1 MKKRP
6 FGFAF
11 LIVLLM
17 FALTVNPCFAAEG
30 TTGSTAEKAAA
41 AESATGATAEKAAEE
56 PEPPVE
62 PRIPDQWVEH
72 GDHLRLRAAGGKYR
86 KGFAL
91 RRGSL
96 HFFDSNG
103 NLQTGWISF
112 GGKTYYASRMHGERG
127 RGEIMTGLVR
137 IDRHYYLLDPDST
150 PVSGAMYTGFHQ
162 EQGNLYYFHP
172 DGRLATGWFMDSGC
186 QYYAQTGRTGD
197 HSDYGAVLAGV
208 QHKGGKTYR
217 FAPWGIL
224 EETMTAEPAGPF
236 DPPAGFRP
244 IIQYPDLPTG
254 CETTSLTM
262 VLNYLGYP
270 VDKLDLADHY
280 LDKKPV
286 GEADFYKYFVGDP
299 RDVASFGCYSPVIVK
314 AGNRYLEKK
323 GSELNAR
330 NISGSPLE
338 ALAAYT
344 KQGIPVIVWGTAGCR
359 PGHYTVTWE
368 IDGRNMTWYSPEH
381 CMVLVACY
389 ADRVVLADP
398 LWGRFVTYDRN
409 LFDKRYR
416 SLHRQAVV
424 IR

>member
-1 MKKRP
+1 
-6 FGFAF
+6 
-11 LIVLLM
+11 
-17 FALTVNPCFAAEG
+17 
-30 TTGSTAEKAAA
+30 
-41 AESATGATAEKAAEE
+41 
-56 PEPPVE
+56 
-62 PRIPDQWVEH
+62 
-72 GDHLRLRAAGGKYR
+72 
-86 KGFAL
+86 
-91 RRGSL
+91 
-96 HFFDSNG
+96 
-103 NLQTGWISF
+103 
-112 GGKTYYASRMHGERG
+112 
-127 RGEIMTGLVR
+127 MTGLVR

-280 LDKKPV
+280 LDKNRS
-286 GEADFYKYFVGDP
+286 A
-299 RDVASFGCYSPVIVK
+299 RRISTNILSVIP
-314 AGNRYLEKK
+314 GM
-323 GSELNAR
+323 SH
-330 NISGSPLE
+330 P
-338 ALAAYT
+338 LAA
-344 KQGIPVIVWGTAGCR
+344 IP
-359 PGHYTVTWE
+359 P
-368 IDGRNMTWYSPEH
+368 
-381 CMVLVACY
+381 
-389 ADRVVLADP
+389 
-398 LWGRFVTYDRN
+398 
-409 LFDKRYR
+409 
-416 SLHRQAVV
+416 
-424 IR
+424 

>member
-1 MKKRP
+1 
-6 FGFAF
+6 
-11 LIVLLM
+11 
-17 FALTVNPCFAAEG
+17 
-30 TTGSTAEKAAA
+30 
-41 AESATGATAEKAAEE
+41 
-56 PEPPVE
+56 
-62 PRIPDQWVEH
+62 
-72 GDHLRLRAAGGKYR
+72 
-86 KGFAL
+86 
-91 RRGSL
+91 
-96 HFFDSNG
+96 
-103 NLQTGWISF
+103 
-112 GGKTYYASRMHGERG
+112 
-127 RGEIMTGLVR
+127 
-137 IDRHYYLLDPDST
+137 
-150 PVSGAMYTGFHQ
+150 
-162 EQGNLYYFHP
+162 
-172 DGRLATGWFMDSGC
+172 
-186 QYYAQTGRTGD
+186 
-197 HSDYGAVLAGV
+197 
-208 QHKGGKTYR
+208 
-217 FAPWGIL
+217 
-224 EETMTAEPAGPF
+224 MTAEPAGPF

-286 GEADFYKYFVGDP
+286 GEADFYRYFVGDP

-314 AGNRYLEKK
+314 AANRYLEKK
-323 GSELNAR
+323 GSELKAR

>member
-17 FALTVNPCFAAEG
+17 FALTVNPCFATEGATGSTAESAAADA
-30 TTGSTAEKAAA
+30 TGSTAEKA
-41 AESATGATAEKAAEE
+41 EEE
-56 PEPPVE
+56 PEPPKE
-62 PRIPDQWVEH
+62 PRIPDQWVEN
-72 GDHLRLRAAGGKYR
+72 GEHLRLRSVDGKYR

-91 RRGSL
+91 RRGRL
-96 HFFDSNG
+96 YFFDSNG

-162 EQGNLYYFHP
+162 EQGNLYYFHT

-197 HSDYGAVLAGV
+197 HSYYGAVLAGV

-224 EETMTAEPAGPF
+224 EETMTVEPAGPF

-280 LDKKPV
+280 LDKK
-286 GEADFYKYFVGDP
+286 
-299 RDVASFGCYSPVIVK
+299 S
-314 AGNRYLEKK
+314 
-323 GSELNAR
+323 SELKAR

-381 CMVLVACY
+381 CMVLVTCY